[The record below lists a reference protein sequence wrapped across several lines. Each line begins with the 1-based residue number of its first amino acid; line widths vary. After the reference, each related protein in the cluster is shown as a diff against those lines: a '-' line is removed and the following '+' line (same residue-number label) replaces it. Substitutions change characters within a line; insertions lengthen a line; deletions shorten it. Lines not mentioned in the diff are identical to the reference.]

1 MSDMSWLIVYYEHL
15 YIYIKEKKR
24 KIVYYE
30 WRNSELLMIIY
41 HQRQHIGLVFKL
53 SVTISNIINDSLLIK
68 QLRRLISDDQ
78 LLLKVIS
85 DDFFF

>member
-1 MSDMSWLIVYYEHL
+1 
-15 YIYIKEKKR
+15 
-24 KIVYYE
+24 
-30 WRNSELLMIIY
+30 MIIY